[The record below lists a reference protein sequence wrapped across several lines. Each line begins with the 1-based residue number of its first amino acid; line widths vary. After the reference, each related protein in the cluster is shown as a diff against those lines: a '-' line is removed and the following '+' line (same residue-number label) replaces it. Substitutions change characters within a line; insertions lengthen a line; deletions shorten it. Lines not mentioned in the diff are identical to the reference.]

1 MSGRAGGAPKGLFR
15 WYGLQTT
22 DAAAQAFYASVA
34 GWRPLNLGP
43 QTNGYVLFGASRGA
57 IAGMTLG
64 AGGHEGPPRW
74 NGYVAVDDVDETLE
88 RVKAAGGSVRHIPV
102 NVPGVL
108 RFSEIADP
116 QGARFIV
123 YRGLGVDNTPWGAAD
138 EPGYFGWHE
147 LWARDP
153 AGVFDFYSALFGWTR
168 TGAVEMGPMGA
179 YQLWT
184 DGRGFDVG
192 AVTALP
198 DGAPT
203 PLWNYYVQVDGIDA
217 AVERIRAAGG
227 AITDNGPRQAP
238 TGDWIVQGTDPQ
250 GAAFSLRSRTR

>member
-1 MSGRAGGAPKGLFR
+1 MGGGPGAPKGLFR

-34 GWRPLNLGP
+34 GWRPQNLGP

-64 AGGHEGPPRW
+64 AGGREGPPRW
-74 NGYVAVDDVDETLE
+74 RGYVAVDDVDKMLE
-88 RVKAAGGSVRHIPV
+88 RVKAAGGRVLHIPV

-108 RFSEIADP
+108 RFSEVADP
-116 QGARFIV
+116 EGARFIV
-123 YRGLGVDNTPWGAAD
+123 YRGLGVDNTPWGAAE

-153 AGVFDFYSALFGWTR
+153 ASAFDFYADLFGWSR
-168 TGAVEMGPMGA
+168 SRAIAMGPMGA
-179 YQLWT
+179 YQVWT

-192 AVTALP
+192 AVMPLP
-198 DGAPT
+198 EGAPAPQWT
-203 PLWNYYVQVDGIDA
+203 YYVQVDGVGA

-238 TGDWIVQGTDPQ
+238 DGAWIVQGTDPQ
-250 GAAFSLRSRTR
+250 GAAFALRSAVR